1 MNAWR
6 VWANACAERRLV
18 ACIWLLSECDWI
30 SGHRISHK
38 KYTCIQNRNCESGLA
53 KASCTQAGPAHA
65 AGHVE
70 MAWTDESH
78 FIWHALPVA
87 PITVARRDLSAVTGT
102 VSLATKTNG
111 IDRLPCG
118 YLYRSRHW
126 IGKSTSSL
134 HPHHRGGRLFMVHVF
149 NCCPRALFE
158 LVHDAKR
165 AKCELTYGKWSVETS
180 KQASKHTHTRVQ
192 WSHAS
197 VGLAQARPQ

>member
-70 MAWTDESH
+70 MAWADESH

-87 PITVARRDLSAVTGT
+87 PITVARRDRSPVTGT
-102 VSLATKTNG
+102 VCQATKTNS
-111 IDRLPCG
+111 INRLPCS
-118 YLYRSRHW
+118 YLYRSRHR

-134 HPHHRGGRLFMVHVF
+134 HPCCHWGRLWTEIILSMLERVVQKIFLYMYSAT
-149 NCCPRALFE
+149 N
-158 LVHDAKR
+158 
-165 AKCELTYGKWSVETS
+165 
-180 KQASKHTHTRVQ
+180 KQ
-192 WSHAS
+192 
-197 VGLAQARPQ
+197 